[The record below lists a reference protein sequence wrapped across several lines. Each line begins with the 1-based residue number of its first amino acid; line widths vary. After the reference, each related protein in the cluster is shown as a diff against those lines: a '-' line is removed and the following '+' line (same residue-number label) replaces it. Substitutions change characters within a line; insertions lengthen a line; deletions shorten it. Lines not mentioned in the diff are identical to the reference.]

1 MTIINSEIALLNF
14 YRASEL
20 HGGLI
25 LGQMVR
31 RTRDPRLILNLTR
44 HSAEEVMHAQL
55 WTETII
61 AIGGRPAPVRDTY
74 QTRYVDAVGTPLT
87 MLEVLALTQIFER
100 RVYRHFTLHLRVP
113 GIHPAVAATLRRMIE
128 EERGHLSWVKA
139 WLDEQSRVRCQEVRD
154 VMQRYAVV
162 DQRVYDAL
170 AHEYGLRWAA

>member
-1 MTIINSEIALLNF
+1 MTHSNSEIALLNF

-31 RTRDPRLILNLTR
+31 RARDPELILNLTR

-74 QTRYVDAVGTPLT
+74 QTRYAEEVGTPIS
-87 MLEVLALTQIFER
+87 MLEILALTQVFER
-100 RVYRHFTLHLRVP
+100 RVYRHFMEHLRQPSV
-113 GIHPAVAATLRRMIE
+113 HPIVAATLQRMLD
-128 EERGHLSWVKA
+128 EERGHLKWVKR
-139 WLDEQSRVRCQEVRD
+139 WLDAQAAQRQEEVRE
-154 VMQRYAVV
+154 VMQRYAAV
-162 DQRVYDAL
+162 DERVYASIS
-170 AHEYGLRWAA
+170 AEYGWRLAA

>member
-44 HSAEEVMHAQL
+44 HSAEEVMHAQF

-74 QTRYVDAVGTPLT
+74 QTRYAEAVGTPFT

-139 WLDEQSRVRCQEVRD
+139 WLDEQSRARGGEVRE
-154 VMQRYAVV
+154 VMRRYALA
-162 DQRVYDAL
+162 DQRVYDTL
-170 AHEYGLRWAA
+170 SSEYGLKWAA

>member
-1 MTIINSEIALLNF
+1 MTVTNSEIALLNF

-31 RTRDPRLILNLTR
+31 RTRDPGLILSLTR

-61 AIGGRPAPVRDTY
+61 AVGGRPAPVRDTY
-74 QTRYVDAVGTPLT
+74 QTRYAEAVGTPLT
-87 MLEVLALTQIFER
+87 LLEVLALTQVFER

-113 GIHPAVAATLRRMIE
+113 GVHRVVAQTLQRMLD
-128 EERGHLSWVKA
+128 EERGHLSWVRH
-139 WLDEQSRVRCQEVRD
+139 WLDEQAKDRGQEVRD
-154 VMQRYAVV
+154 VMRRYALA
-162 DQRVYDAL
+162 DRQIYDAL
-170 AHEYGLRWAA
+170 SSEFGLRWAA

>member
-1 MTIINSEIALLNF
+1 MTQSTEVALLNF

-31 RTRDPRLILNLTR
+31 RTRDPELILNLTR

-74 QTRYVDAVGTPLT
+74 QTRYAAEMGTPIS
-87 MLEVLALTQIFER
+87 MLEILALTQVFER
-100 RVYRHFTLHLRVP
+100 RVYRHFMEHLRRP
-113 GIHPAVAATLRRMIE
+113 GVNPVVAATLRRMLD
-128 EERGHLSWVKA
+128 EERGHLTWVKK
-139 WLDEQSRVRCQEVRD
+139 WLDTQAVKRPDEVRE
-154 VMQRYAVV
+154 VMARYTVI
-162 DQRVYDAL
+162 DERVYA
-170 AHEYGLRWAA
+170 AMSAEYGWRLAA